1 MAEGI
6 KLTALGKELESNLTR
21 TNTFVYVV
29 NDGQSYKI
37 PIDDLIFDGIINE
50 EKILFNAVTST
61 KIASQSIETRHIK
74 PGFLI
79 TEDMLEDGTIGLDKV
94 RIGEFTPAALKAAA
108 AVDLADAI
116 SDIEGIVTRVGA
128 IETDLSDG
136 GANIFYGVNPPQ
148 NPDEGDL
155 WVDASDEG
163 GKVLK
168 RWNGAAWDTIQDS
181 DILKAIN
188 AAGEAANIADQ
199 KISTFY
205 ADNPPQNDLVDQ
217 TPLDDKDTGDL
228 WFDTDDLNKL
238 YRFDYGNWVDAGS
251 PQVNNINVYGI
262 GSGWVPVFDQRI
274 TDATN
279 NLASAL
285 TSINSLSSDI
295 VALQGVTDR
304 GINSY
309 YSTTE
314 PLPEDSLLGDL
325 WIDIDDGN
333 KLYRYDGSA
342 WVVVDDVRLTTAM
355 SAATAAANLADG
367 KAQTFFDSVPPV
379 NDLDGTPLGPED
391 TGDLW
396 FNLSNDNKLY
406 RYDHGKVGNDASF
419 LYQGTY
425 TGWMPVFDS
434 QLAINASNI
443 ADAVSEIS
451 TTVLNLSAVKA
462 REDGYVHTF
471 YQTNAP
477 STADLPQ
484 SVRDAGGTISK
495 GDLWIDTDNNNTLYI
510 YLPDNDPAWTP
521 ARDTGIQAA
530 LDNASRASDIADNK
544 ITAYWSNTAPV
555 NDSLDNE
562 PLGAEDDGDLWFD
575 TTPGNNYKVYRWNGS
590 TLSWQLVSDPRL
602 DDFASNITDA
612 LNRISTAEGKITTIE
627 GLEDGGINSYYQDTM
642 PDENSNPQPQGGD
655 LWYDTVNNHLFRF
668 TSQGGNPVTY
678 AWVQIQ
684 DGDITSSFAAA
695 LTAAELADGKASVF
709 YSATPPAVDQQG
721 QALTPLD
728 NGDLWFDIDD
738 SNRLYRFDFNT
749 ITDNTIGVG
758 SGWIA
763 VTDPEL
769 SRVSEDLGAAVT
781 NISGITAREDG
792 YVHSFYQSSKPENS
806 LVVGGLK
813 HGDIWIDTDDGNKIY
828 VYDTSILVPDFI
840 PSQDQAIT
848 TAFAA
853 AASAANTADGKI
865 STYYGGTAPQEDG
878 IYNNTLDAEDDGDL
892 WFDTANGNKLY
903 RFDHSTITN
912 NTIAIGSGW
921 IEVADS
927 RISESAATLATV
939 VNDLNQAV
947 GNISSLEARADGYV
961 NSFYQDDP
969 PVNADLTNN
978 QTIGLGDIWID
989 TNNGNALYI
998 YSDGWQLAQDQS
1010 IAHAFTAAIT
1020 AANVADGKVTTYY
1033 GDDPPV
1039 NDPTTNSPLNDNNTG
1054 DIWVEQDNNN
1064 KLYRYDHSL
1073 FGNVNSYLST
1083 GWVAIYDTRIDST
1096 VSSLADALTAI
1107 TSLENV
1113 TDGQVHTFYQNDQ
1126 PTNSDLTFGTIGVGD
1141 LWLDLNDGNKLYF
1154 YTGNV
1159 DGWQPVQ
1166 DQAIAQSFAAA
1177 ASAANTADGKISTYV
1192 QPDPPQFDAV
1202 YGDALGAEDEG
1213 DLWFETDN
1221 NNKLYR
1227 WSGSQWEPVNDGR
1240 VDTIAG
1246 DLSQALTDITDLSAT
1261 IQVLSGAEDGG
1272 INSYYQDNT
1281 PSTASLGDLWID
1293 TDGGNKLYRYN
1304 GTNWL
1309 PIDDQAIQTA
1319 IASALSAAD
1328 LADSKVTTHYGP
1340 DIPANDLDGSP
1351 LGPEDTGD
1359 LWIDTDNN
1367 NKIYRYDH
1375 SVGGSLDNRWILVSD
1390 TRIESLTQDFAETV
1404 TNLNTVSATVL
1415 ALSGAEDGG
1424 VITFAQDAKPTS
1436 GTLGDLWVDTN
1447 DGNKLYRHNG
1457 TDFVTVADQSIQ
1469 TAIQTAVSAGNTA
1482 DGKIQTFYQGTFPS
1496 GLAQTNT
1503 GDLFVNTSDNNTMY
1517 RYVHDCLNDPS
1528 SYQCTGWF
1536 NISDSRIATLDSQLT
1551 TAQGNIASLDTQFTN
1566 LNAKADGKITTFYQD
1581 DYPGGP
1587 GHTGQ
1592 VVKEGDLFIDKN
1604 DGNKLY
1610 IFSNL
1615 TWTEIQDTAIAGSFA
1630 AALTAANT
1638 ADSKAETFY
1647 QASAPTGLST
1657 LNNGDI
1663 WYDTSGGAQTKV
1675 YIYDH
1680 SLVGNA
1686 NSYNSTG
1693 WVTTRDS
1700 LLTQVNTDLSE
1711 AITKVNTVS
1720 ATVEALEGAADGG
1733 ITTYYQP
1740 SAPTGGSVGDLWL
1753 KSTTGQLHRY
1763 NSNSWVMVTDCNAT
1777 NAVICAQ
1784 NAANVA
1790 DSKITSFYQNSHP
1803 TTCFGNSDPLTDN
1816 NTGDIWF
1823 DTNDNNKLYRFDYGC
1838 TNSGANICAGWCSVQ
1853 DTNIGSL
1860 VTDMAQAICDI
1871 NAVELDITNL
1881 TSKVDG
1887 NATIVWYQN
1896 DQPNARQAR
1905 PDGSRGIINGDLW
1918 VDTND
1923 GNRLYILVNGTWS
1936 NIQDQAIVDS
1946 FAAAASAAC
1955 IADQKIATYYC
1966 NEPPTTDINDGTDLD
1981 EDDTGDLWFD
1991 TNDNNKLY
1999 RWDGNSW
2006 ESVQDMSVQENIYE
2020 PGTTKI
2026 DGGKIYTE
2034 SICACSIKANSITA
2048 DQIKSRSLCSGQF
2061 VVGSIDANAF
2071 DGNARLAGTI
2081 QSINFDGTVCDGGTG
2096 ACWGSRLL
2104 SVRNTLNCS
2113 DVTLNPLHGG
2123 SSYGIY
2129 NFNKT
2134 HPGGYYPPQCTTK
2147 VTRDSYLASIG
2158 WMAYMIGGQNS
2169 PTTLGSDCFLTFEK
2183 RTVENSSS
2191 TCCQGDNP
2199 ISSTHVP
2206 YDHWQLMRNHVQC
2219 NALNSKGYDICNCN
2233 MPEIDYIWPIDF
2245 GDGPTP
2251 RVPDKVC
2258 TSPTYSS
2265 SCWTFTSPLVTNI
2278 ELGNNGFFLDGDS
2291 GTAIFNTII
2300 ARDYS
2305 ISGKAIKRRTL
2316 SDGTPRD
2323 GISVDDQGNIIVK
2336 TNENTINITD
2346 GAVHLQ
2352 YVPESLVV
2360 EDEPDI
2366 IFDGA
2371 HDGKVL
2377 LREVHNVDPHT
2388 GDNVCD
2394 DCKMLPHKYGHSSS
2408 CQQYPIF
2415 PVNPWRGSYK
2425 ETRKAVTGS
2434 NNVSNR
2440 GWDNDKHVAA
2450 VANFHTGFQHDLRIY
2465 SRSNGSDYSEGSRR
2479 GHYIPGMVHTQFESI
2494 DSEFMTNE
2502 YVVWEMKPNSYT
2514 KQQLNLSD
2522 SKLAGAPTQTAF
2534 PGSWITGSAMA
2545 NRYGR
2550 HSFNKTH
2557 NHTIRAW
2564 VHVYPP
2570 FILGPNVRRIVGGST
2585 GSYYGNTGRDG
2596 AITTSY
2602 FGYLSTR
2609 AGFYNPANTLASDY
2623 SGATQNEM
2631 YEGMEMAGAGVT
2643 AFQCQSQNIFV
2654 WDLWEAGFVA
2664 STFEETIRKVTLEG
2678 LTLYFNTDNIGR
2690 FSTSHFR
2697 GGADSTGRN
2706 GDRSVYYGSDTPST
2720 RDSMDEQFTGYN
2732 VSPRYGG
2739 QIDTLDLIKTAQVG
2753 IEYTWSA
2760 SKYDIVNAPPTKKV
2774 LAFDVDNPI
2783 LPCGRLEAGSAWEV
2797 SIPPVD
2803 IDLTLT
2809 NLDTQDSSQ
2818 VNSRYLHVNIYIN
2831 LRTDGN
2837 LIETKNAS
2845 SYSDSN
2851 EDYMVKEQMGGMWSF
2866 GVKPGTTSK
2875 LKFFRYNPVTDFG
2888 GNHVQTQCQFC
2899 DLLYSCDYGG
2909 NDKCELTDYPQGV
2922 NTATGKVDIHD
2933 KGHDITGNDPL
2944 VNPYGY
2950 GSNNTQTNYFQAA
2963 PGAPLDPGHCG
2974 IIFNNGYTS

>member
-50 EKILFNAVTST
+50 EKILFNAVTSS
-61 KIASQSIETRHIK
+61 KIASESIETRHIK

-79 TEDMLEDGTIGLDKV
+79 TEDMLEEGTIGLDKV

-108 AVDLADAI
+108 ASDLANAI

-136 GANIFYGVNPPQ
+136 GANIFYGSNPPQ

-168 RWNGAAWDTIQDS
+168 RWNGAAWDIIQDA

-188 AAGEAANIADQ
+188 AAGDAANLADK

-217 TPLDDKDTGDL
+217 TPLEERDTGDL

-251 PQVNNINVYGI
+251 PQANNVNVYGI
-262 GSGWVPVFDQRI
+262 NSGWVPVFDQRI

-295 VALQGVTDR
+295 TALQGVTDR

-406 RYDHGKVGNDASF
+406 RYDHNKVGNSASF
-419 LYQGTY
+419 LYNGSY

-434 QLAINASNI
+434 QLAVNASNI

-451 TTVLNLSAVKA
+451 NTVLNLSAVKA

-484 SVRDAGGTISK
+484 SVQDAGGTISK

-521 ARDTGIQAA
+521 ARDTGIQSALTNAA
-530 LDNASRASDIADNK
+530 RAADIADNK
-544 ITAYWSNTAPV
+544 ITAYWSNTAPTV
-555 NDSLDNE
+555 DSLDSE
-562 PLGAEDDGDLWFD
+562 PLGVEDDGDLWFD

-602 DDFASNITDA
+602 DDFSTNITDA
-612 LNRISTAEGKITTIE
+612 LNRLTTAEGKITTIE

-642 PDENSNPQPQGGD
+642 PDENSNPEPQGGD

-721 QALTPLD
+721 EALTPLD

-865 STYYGGTAPQEDG
+865 STYYGGTAPQVDG
-878 IYNNTLDAEDDGDL
+878 IYNDTLDAEDDGDL

-912 NTIAIGSGW
+912 NTIAAGSGW

-927 RISESAATLATV
+927 RIAESAATLGTV
-939 VNDLNQAV
+939 VTDLNQAV
-947 GNISSLEARADGYV
+947 NNISSLEARADGYV

-998 YSDGWQLAQDQS
+998 YKDGWQLAQDQS

-1107 TSLENV
+1107 TSLENI

-1177 ASAANTADGKISTYV
+1177 ASAANTADGKISTYYSDNAPTV
-1192 QPDPPQFDAV
+1192 DAV
-1202 YGDALGAEDEG
+1202 YGDALGTEDEG

-1221 NNKLYR
+1221 NNKLHR
-1227 WSGSQWEPVNDGR
+1227 WSGTQWLPVNDGR

-1272 INSYYQDNT
+1272 INSFYQDNT

-1319 IASALSAAD
+1319 IASALSAAN

-1340 DIPANDLDGSP
+1340 DIPENDLDGSP

-1359 LWIDTDNN
+1359 LWIDTNDN

-1390 TRIESLTQDFAETV
+1390 TRLDTLTNDFADTV
-1404 TNLNTVSATVL
+1404 TNLNTLSSTVL

-1424 VITFAQDAKPTS
+1424 VVTFAQDAKPT
-1436 GTLGDLWVDTN
+1436 GTVGDLWVDTN

-1457 TDFVTVADQSIQ
+1457 SDFVPVADESIQ

-1536 NISDSRIATLDSQLT
+1536 NISDSRIATLGNQLT
-1551 TAQGNIASLDTQFTN
+1551 TAEGNISSLDTQFTD

-1581 DYPGGP
+1581 DFPGGP
-1587 GHTGQ
+1587 GQAGQ
-1592 VVKEGDLFIDKN
+1592 VVREGDLFIDKN
-1604 DGNKLY
+1604 NGNKLY

-1615 TWTEIQDTAIAGSFA
+1615 TWTEIQDTAIASSFA

-1647 QASAPTGLST
+1647 QATAPTGLST

-1700 LLTQVNTDLSE
+1700 LLTQVNTDLTD

-1733 ITTYYQP
+1733 ITTFYQP
-1740 SAPTGGSVGDLWL
+1740 NQPTGGSVGDLWL
-1753 KSTTGQLHRY
+1753 NQTTGQLNRY
-1763 NSNSWVMVTDCNAT
+1763 NGTSWDLVTDCTAT
-1777 NAVICAQ
+1777 NAVTCAQ

-1790 DSKITSFYQNSHP
+1790 DSKITSFFQNSHP
-1803 TTCFGNSDPLTDN
+1803 TTCFGNNCALTDN

-1838 TNSGANICAGWCSVQ
+1838 TNSGSNICAGWCSVQ
-1853 DTNIGSL
+1853 DANIGCL
-1860 VTDMAQAICDI
+1860 ITDMAQAICDI
-1871 NAVELDITNL
+1871 SLVELDITNL
-1881 TSKVDG
+1881 TSKVNG
-1887 NATIVWYQN
+1887 NTTIVWYQP
-1896 DQPNARQAR
+1896 DQPNANCQR
-1905 PDGSRGIINGDLW
+1905 PDGSDGITNGDLW

-1923 GNRLYILVNGTWS
+1923 GNRLYILVNGVWS
-1936 NIQDQAIVDS
+1936 NIQDEAIVAS

-1955 IADQKIATYYC
+1955 IADSKIVTYYC
-1966 NEPPTTDINDGTDLD
+1966 NTAPTTDINDGTPLD

-1991 TNDNNKLY
+1991 TDDNNKLY

-2006 ESVQDMSVQENIYE
+2006 DSVQDMSVQENIYE

-2048 DQIKSRSLCSGQF
+2048 DQIKARSLCSGQF
-2061 VVGSIDANAF
+2061 VVGSIDADAF
-2071 DGNARLAGTI
+2071 DGNARVAGTI
-2081 QSINFDGTVCDGGTG
+2081 QSINFDGTVCGTANCSG
-2096 ACWGSRLL
+2096 CWGSRILN
-2104 SVRNTLNCS
+2104 VQNTLICS
-2113 DVTLNPLHGG
+2113 DPTVNPLSKPIGTSPETHTNACFG
-2123 SSYGIY
+2123 
-2129 NFNKT
+2129 FNKT
-2134 HPGGYYPPQCTTK
+2134 HPNTYYPPQCTTK

-2158 WMAYMIGGQNS
+2158 WMAYVIGGQNA
-2169 PTTLGSDCFLTFEK
+2169 PNHVCSDCFLHFEK
-2183 RTVENSSS
+2183 RTVENSAS

-2199 ISSTHVP
+2199 ISTTIIP
-2206 YDHWQLMRNHVQC
+2206 YGRWQLMRSHVQC
-2219 NALNSKGYDICNCN
+2219 NAPNTKGYDICNCN
-2233 MPEIDYIWPIDF
+2233 RPHTDYIWPIDF

-2251 RVPDKVC
+2251 REPSRVC
-2258 TSPTYSS
+2258 TTPSYSTE
-2265 SCWTFTSPLVTNI
+2265 CYKFGSPLVTDI
-2278 ELGNNGFFLDGDS
+2278 ELGNHGFFLDGDS

-2305 ISGKAIKRRTL
+2305 ISGKALQRRTYA
-2316 SDGTPRD
+2316 DGTPRD
-2323 GISVDDQGNIIVK
+2323 GISVDSQGNLVVK

-2346 GAVHLQ
+2346 GAIHLQ
-2352 YVPESLVV
+2352 YVPQSLIE
-2360 EDEPDI
+2360 EDRPDI
-2366 IFDGA
+2366 LFEGP

-2377 LREVHNVDPHT
+2377 LREVHNVDPAT

-2394 DCKMLPHKYGHSSS
+2394 DCKMLPHTNYSNPV
-2408 CQQYPIF
+2408 YPI
-2415 PVNPWRGSYK
+2415 NPWRGSY
-2425 ETRKAVTGS
+2425 EATRNGPRS
-2434 NNVSNR
+2434 SFR
-2440 GWDNDKHVAA
+2440 HHYHSFQPQSDRHVAA
-2450 VANFHTGFQHDLRIY
+2450 VPNFHTGFQHDVRMK
-2465 SRSNGSDYSEGSRR
+2465 RGAGSDYLEQCTGN
-2479 GHYIPGMVHTQFESI
+2479 YVPGMVTTQFESTN
-2494 DSEFMTNE
+2494 SEFMTNE
-2502 YVVWEMKPNSYT
+2502 YVVWEMMPRSYT
-2514 KQQLNLSD
+2514 KGELNLSD
-2522 SKLAGAPTQTAF
+2522 SIV
-2534 PGSWITGSAMA
+2534 PGSDGQVVFPANWVTGSAMA

-2550 HSFNKTH
+2550 KSFNDDHATS
-2557 NHTIRAW
+2557 NNIRAFT
-2564 VHVYPP
+2564 HVYPP
-2570 FILGPNVRRIVGGST
+2570 FILGPNVMRQVGGST
-2585 GSYYGNTGRDG
+2585 GSNYYNSGRDG
-2596 AITTSY
+2596 VVTHSY
-2602 FGYLSTR
+2602 YGYLSTR
-2609 AGFYNPANTLASDY
+2609 AGFYQPHNISVPSY
-2623 SGATQNEM
+2623 SFADEQEM
-2631 YEGMEMAGAGVT
+2631 HEDMDMLSSGVT
-2643 AFQCQSQNIFV
+2643 LYQCQSPTIFI
-2654 WDLWEAGFVA
+2654 WDLWAAGYSAPTFN
-2664 STFEETIRKVTLEG
+2664 STVRKMTLDIG
-2678 LTLYFNTDNIGR
+2678 TLYFNTDNIGR

-2697 GGADSTGRN
+2697 GGGGSDGRN
-2706 GDRSVYYGSDTPST
+2706 GDRSVYCGSNDPEN
-2720 RDSMDEQFTGYN
+2720 RDSMEEQFVGYN

-2739 QIDTLDLIKTAQVG
+2739 QIATLDLIEYAQIG
-2753 IEYTWSA
+2753 IEYTWSS
-2760 SKYDIVNAPPTKKV
+2760 SKWSIKNAPPTKKV
-2774 LAFDVDNPI
+2774 IALDIVNPT
-2783 LPCGRLEAGSAWEV
+2783 LPCGRVENGTAWTV
-2797 SIPPVD
+2797 NIPPVD
-2803 IDLTLT
+2803 LDLTLT
-2809 NLDTQDSSQ
+2809 NLDTGDAS
-2818 VNSRYLHVNIYIN
+2818 VLNSRYLHVNIYIYLQTDNN
-2831 LRTDGN
+2831 L
-2837 LIETKNAS
+2837 LQTKNATS
-2845 SYSDSN
+2845 QSKTN
-2851 EDYMVKEQMGGMWSF
+2851 EDWQVKEQMGGMWSF
-2866 GVKPGTTSK
+2866 GLKPDVTSS
-2875 LKFFRYNPVTDFG
+2875 LKVFQHNPKPATVVH
-2888 GNHVQTQCQFC
+2888 NFC
-2899 DLLYSCDYGG
+2899 DLLYSTDYGG
-2909 NDKCELTDYPQGV
+2909 NGKCELTDYPAGV
-2922 NTATGKVDIHD
+2922 NPATGKVDGHD
-2933 KGHDITGNDPL
+2933 KGND
-2944 VNPYGY
+2944 VVGSDQASNQWSGFYNP
-2950 GSNNTQTNYFQAA
+2950 A
-2963 PGAPLDPGHCG
+2963 PGNALCTGHNG
-2974 IIFNNGYTS
+2974 IVFNL